1 MNDDDLVFRARNGNM
16 QAFAE
21 LIDIHTPTVKRF
33 AFQLGNKYDDIDDIT
48 QEVFVRV
55 YRFLDQFSHA
65 KFTTWLYKITLNV
78 TRDFARNKQR
88 QIKKV
93 LKIGKERTYN
103 GKTAEESILR
113 YEEDK
118 TLHECIQ
125 RLDEKYRIPI
135 VLFYFH
141 DKSYDD
147 IADITGASLANVKTR
162 MLRGKEHLKKLL
174 TLAEKKE
181 GENHG

>member
-1 MNDDDLVFRARNGNM
+1 MNDDELVFRARNGNM

-21 LIDIHTPTVKRF
+21 LIDIHTPTVRRF

-55 YRFLDQFSHA
+55 YRFMDQFSHT

-78 TRDFARNKQR
+78 TRDFARSKQR

-113 YEEDK
+113 YEEDRV
-118 TLHECIQ
+118 LHECIQ
-125 RLDEKYRIPI
+125 KMDEKYRIPI

-141 DKSYDD
+141 DKSYDE
-147 IADITGASLANVKTR
+147 IADITGASLSNVKTR
-162 MLRGKEHLKKLL
+162 MSRGKEHLKKLL
-174 TLAEKKE
+174 TIAEKKE
-181 GENHG
+181 GANHG